1 MALALFAM
9 TAVLVARL
17 GMVLSVGMCAPT
29 CTLPP
34 YRVFLVA
41 ARLEGRIG
49 IGSNSSRRRS
59 TTTSWRDRQWDW
71 EGAVALAC
79 AVVAAAAAA
88 LADAGYA
95 AAGASSS
102 SSTGS
107 TTGGSRGCHSKRG
120 QGQERFFLWL
130 LVGVCSYLWHC
141 SYKSCAYAYEH
152 TQISKKV
159 TFSNFGG

>member
-1 MALALFAM
+1 
-9 TAVLVARL
+9 
-17 GMVLSVGMCAPT
+17 MVLSVGMCAPT

-41 ARLEGRIG
+41 ARQEGRIG

-120 QGQERFFLWL
+120 QGQERFFSGYWL
-130 LVGVCSYLWHC
+130 VCVVIYGIVLIKAALTRNPTYARDSAMKGA
-141 SYKSCAYAYEH
+141 SIVCAKENIVSV
-152 TQISKKV
+152 QKNV
-159 TFSNFGG
+159 